1 MSGEN
6 RLRKSRDLSVV
17 YEGRK
22 LVALFIGRAVTRCT
36 SFNCTV
42 LVGVRVGKQG
52 FSIQCLSIGQRGLGL
67 FDAEGWRAGIQYT
80 MSFHWSEGTGSF
92 GCTKILGR
100 VW

>member
-1 MSGEN
+1 MISLLYM
-6 RLRKSRDLSVV
+6 R
-17 YEGRK
+17 GRK
-22 LVALFIGRAVTRCT
+22 LVALFIGRAATRCT

-42 LVGVRVGKQG
+42 VGVRV
-52 FSIQCLSIGQRGLGL
+52 
-67 FDAEGWRAGIQYT
+67 AWRAGIQYT